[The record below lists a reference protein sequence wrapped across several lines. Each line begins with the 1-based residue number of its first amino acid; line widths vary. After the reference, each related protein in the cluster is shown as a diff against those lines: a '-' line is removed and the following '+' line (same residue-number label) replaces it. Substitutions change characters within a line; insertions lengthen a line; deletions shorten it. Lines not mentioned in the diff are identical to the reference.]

1 MVVSRVIVQI
11 YEIQDPVEAEAL
23 IELGVDRIGSVVSS
37 EKHWKLP
44 AVREAI
50 LVSRKAGVKHS
61 LIPLF
66 NTKRAL
72 FHTIDYHAPDIV
84 HFCQRVADG
93 PGDMVPC
100 EALVE
105 LQVSVKER
113 FPEIEVMRT
122 IPVPIPGSTQGIPT
136 FEVAKCL
143 EATSD
148 YFLVDTSLGREP
160 VDGFVGITGRTCDW
174 TVARELAG
182 SSPLPV
188 ILAGGLS
195 PENVYEA
202 IMAVRPF
209 GVDSC
214 TRTNAIDGRG
224 RTVRFQKDLN
234 RVRAFVQQ
242 VRRAEKD
249 LSMAGSE
256 PRPTRGR
263 K

>member
-1 MVVSRVIVQI
+1 MSRIVVQI
-11 YEIQDPVEAEAL
+11 YEIQDPLEAEAL
-23 IELGVDRIGSVVSS
+23 IGLGVDRIGSVVAS
-37 EKHWKLP
+37 EEHWKVP
-44 AVREAI
+44 AIREAV

-66 NTKRAL
+66 NTESVL
-72 FHTIDYHAPDIV
+72 FQTIDYYGPNIV

-93 PGDMVPC
+93 RGRLAPC

-122 IPVPIPGSTQGIPT
+122 IPVATPGSPQGIPT
-136 FEVAKCL
+136 FEVAKCF

-174 TVARELAG
+174 TVAQQLAD

-188 ILAGGLS
+188 FLAGGLS
-195 PENVYEA
+195 PENVHGA

-214 TRTNAIDGRG
+214 TGTNAVDALG
-224 RTVRFQKDLN
+224 RTVRFQKDFN
-234 RVRAFVQQ
+234 RVRAFVEQ

-249 LSMAGSE
+249 LSSAGSK
-256 PRPTRGR
+256 PQPTRGR
-263 K
+263 KGR